1 MMDDGTTVLYKLHA
15 AVQHLGSTVSGHFIG
30 LLIGNDETVYVAN
43 DRNPLQRLD
52 LQVDQRMC
60 LERATLYLYRKL
72 TPDPEPMDFDE
83 LYA

>member
-30 LLIGNDETVYVAN
+30 NDETIYVAN

-83 LYA
+83 LCA